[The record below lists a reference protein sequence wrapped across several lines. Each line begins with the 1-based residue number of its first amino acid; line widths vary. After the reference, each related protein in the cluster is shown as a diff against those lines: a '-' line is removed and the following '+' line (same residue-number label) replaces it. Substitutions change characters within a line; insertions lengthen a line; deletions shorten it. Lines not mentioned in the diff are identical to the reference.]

1 MSNPSKAKGTKAE
14 TDLVRWLQG
23 HGFPYAER
31 RALAGT
37 ADKGDVLCCPG
48 LIVEVKHWAIYTD
61 ADIAAW
67 QDETTREKSNANADI
82 AVLVVRRNGKAD
94 PGNWFAYRQHANGFW
109 FGQLVADCF
118 ELLRLEGW
126 GDPLD

>member
-1 MSNPSKAKGTKAE
+1 MANPSKAKGTKAE
-14 TDLVRWLQG
+14 TDLTRWLQG
-23 HGFPYAER
+23 NGFPFAER

-48 LIVEVKHWAIYTD
+48 LIVEVKHWEKYSD
-61 ADIAAW
+61 GDIDAW
-67 QDETTREKSNANADI
+67 QAETIREKANANASEAI
-82 AVLVVRRNGKAD
+82 LIVRRNGKAD
-94 PGNWFAYRQHANGFW
+94 PGSWWAWRQHRNGFW
-109 FGQLVADCF
+109 HMQLAADCF